1 MKNVHLI
8 LSGNN
13 TSKLDES
20 IRISRKMYSIDRLI
34 VVVPEHQTSRFKDK
48 IRDIEQKWKDVDL
61 KEVSLDGIELCSLDL
76 CDIIYEILIGDNKNE
91 DVIINISNSD
101 PTSALAGFFCASIL
115 KTKIISVINGEPENI
130 SRVPYEELIPIRYAI
145 LSKIPE
151 IGIGNQE
158 LLMKTVNEAFKDGS
172 YPEIGLKHLTPTNL
186 SHHLKYLDKKE
197 YIIRVTSGRKKEIVL
212 TTLGRLMKISY
223 EILKLKKQKKAKSQ

>member
-34 VVVPEHQTSRFKDK
+34 VVVPEHQSSIFKDK
-48 IRDIEQKWKDVDL
+48 IRDIKQKWKDVDL
-61 KEVSLDGIELCSLDL
+61 KEISLDGIELCALDL
-76 CDIIYEILIGDNKNE
+76 CDIIYEILLGDNKDK
-91 DVIINISNSD
+91 DVIINISHSD
-101 PTSALAGFFCASIL
+101 PIFAIAGFFCASIL
-115 KTKIISVINGEPENI
+115 KTKIISEINGEPEDI

-158 LLMKTVNEAFKDGS
+158 LLMNAVNDAFKDGS
-172 YPEIGLKHLTPTNL
+172 YPEIGLKHLSPTNL
-186 SHHLKYLDKKE
+186 SHHLKYLDNEE
-197 YIIRVTSGRKKEIVL
+197 YIIRVTSGRKKEIVI
-212 TTLGRLMKISY
+212 TNLGRLMKISY
-223 EILKLKKQKKAKSQ
+223 EILKLKKQKK

>member
-48 IRDIEQKWKDVDL
+48 IQVIKEKWKDVNIR
-61 KEVSLDGIELCSLDL
+61 EVSLDGIELCALDL
-76 CDIIYEILIGDNKNE
+76 CDIIYEILIGDNKDE
-91 DVIINISNSD
+91 DVIINISHSD
-101 PTSALAGFFCASIL
+101 PTFALAGFFCASIL

-151 IGIGNQE
+151 VGIGNQE
-158 LLMKTVNEAFKDGS
+158 LLMKSVNDALEKGS
-172 YPEIGLKHLTPTNL
+172 YQEVGLKKLSTTNI
-186 SHHLKYLDKKE
+186 SHHLKYLDKEE

-212 TTLGRLMKISY
+212 TNLGRLMKISY
-223 EILKLKKQKKAKSQ
+223 EILTQKKQKKAK

>member
-20 IRISRKMYSIDRLI
+20 IRFSRKMYSIDRLI
-34 VVVPEHQTSRFKDK
+34 VVIPEHQTSIFKDK
-48 IRDIEQKWKDVDL
+48 IRDIKQKWKDVDL
-61 KEVSLDGIELCSLDL
+61 KEVSLDGIELCALDL
-76 CDIIYEILIGDNKNE
+76 CDIIYEILLGDNKDK
-91 DVIINISNSD
+91 DVIINISHSD
-101 PTSALAGFFCASIL
+101 PTFAIAGFFCACIL
-115 KTKIISVINGEPENI
+115 KIKIISEINGEPEDI

-158 LLMKTVNEAFKDGS
+158 LLMNAVNDAFKDGS
-172 YPEIGLKHLTPTNL
+172 YPEIGLKHLSPTNL
-186 SHHLKYLDKKE
+186 SHHLKYLDNE
-197 YIIRVTSGRKKEIVL
+197 EFIIRVTSGRKKEIVI
-212 TTLGRLMKISY
+212 TNLGRLMKISY
-223 EILKLKKQKKAKSQ
+223 EILKLKKQKK

>member
-34 VVVPEHQTSRFKDK
+34 VVIPEHQTSTFKEK
-48 IRDIEQKWKDVDL
+48 ILDIKQKWKDVDL
-61 KEVSLDGIELCSLDL
+61 KEVSLDGTELCALDL
-76 CDIIYEILIGDNKNE
+76 CDIIYEILTKDPKNE
-91 DVIINISNSD
+91 DVIINISHSNL
-101 PTSALAGFFCASIL
+101 TFALAGFFCACIL
-115 KTKIISVINGEPENI
+115 KTKIISLIRGEPEDI
-130 SRVPYEELIPIRYAI
+130 SRVPYEEMIPIRYAI

-158 LLMKTVNEAFKDGS
+158 LLMKAVNDEIKNGS
-172 YPEIGLKHLTPTNL
+172 YPEIGLKQLSPTNL
-186 SHHLKYLDKKE
+186 SHHLKYLDNEE
-197 YIIRVTSGRKKEIVL
+197 YIIRVTSGRKKEIIL
-212 TTLGRLMKISY
+212 TNLGRLMKISF
-223 EILKLKKQKKAKSQ
+223 EIVKLKKRQKK

>member
-20 IRISRKMYSIDRLI
+20 IRFSRKMYSIDRLI
-34 VVVPEHQTSRFKDK
+34 VVVPEHQSSIFKDK
-48 IRDIEQKWKDVDL
+48 IRDIKQKWKDVDL
-61 KEVSLDGIELCSLDL
+61 KEISLDGIELCALDL
-76 CDIIYEILIGDNKNE
+76 CDIIYEILLGDNKDK
-91 DVIINISNSD
+91 DVIINISHSD
-101 PTSALAGFFCASIL
+101 PIFAIAGFFCASIL
-115 KTKIISVINGEPENI
+115 KTKIISEINGEPEDI

-158 LLMKTVNEAFKDGS
+158 LLMNAVNDAFKDGS
-172 YPEIGLKHLTPTNL
+172 YPEIGLKHLSPTNL
-186 SHHLKYLDKKE
+186 SHHLKYLDNEE
-197 YIIRVTSGRKKEIVL
+197 YIIRVTSGRKKEIVI
-212 TTLGRLMKISY
+212 TNLGRLMKISY
-223 EILKLKKQKKAKSQ
+223 EILKLKKQKK

>member
-1 MKNVHLI
+1 MKNIHLI

-61 KEVSLDGIELCSLDL
+61 KEVSTDGIELCALDL
-76 CDIIYEILIGDNKNE
+76 CDIIHEVLIGDNTGE
-91 DVIINISNSD
+91 DVIINISHSD
-101 PTSALAGFFCASIL
+101 PAVALAGFFCASIL
-115 KTKIISVINGEPENI
+115 KTKIISVIHGEPEDI

-158 LLMKTVNEAFKDGS
+158 LLMGAVNDEIEKGS
-172 YPEIGLKHLTPTNL
+172 YPEIGLKHLSPTNL
-186 SHHLKYLDKKE
+186 SHHLKYLDTEE

-212 TTLGRLMKISY
+212 TNLGRLMKISY
-223 EILKLKKQKKAKSQ
+223 EIIKLKKQKKAKSQ

>member
-8 LSGNN
+8 LSGDN

-91 DVIINISNSD
+91 DVIINISHSD

-115 KTKIISVINGEPENI
+115 KTKIISVINGEPEDL

-172 YPEIGLKHLTPTNL
+172 FPEIRLKHLSPTNL
-186 SHHLKYLDKKE
+186 SHHLKYLDTEE

-212 TTLGRLMKISY
+212 TNLGRLMKISY